1 MKKNSK
7 SNNEQYILHGH
18 IDMPKHEIPGID
30 SYKVELMNT
39 IFSLLLEC
47 NFNLEKFNNLIDTL
61 PSNIED
67 PEEREWTTTSQIP
80 RYKEIAKAMREE
92 AIRRGLI
99 KE

>member
-7 SNNEQYILHGH
+7 SNKKQYVLHEH
-18 IDMPKHEIPGID
+18 IDIPKHEIPRMD
-30 SYKVELMNT
+30 PHKVELMDT

-47 NFNLEKFNNLIDTL
+47 NFNLEEFNNLIDAL
-61 PSNIED
+61 PMNIED
-67 PEEREWTTTSQIP
+67 PEEREWTINHQIP
-80 RYKEIAKAMREE
+80 LYKKTAKYMKEE